1 MQSAGKTIEFLKV
14 YNAEEVRQKRRKR
27 KRKEKSKKNKA
38 AADPEAPVTEPEEL
52 PSDEFAHKQVLRTQ
66 HKIQSFAF
74 SPDSKSK
81 SVLVSLQNNSIE
93 LYKIRLE
100 QKTQQPGESAEEAGD
115 DGQEEQQKGEEEKRS
130 EKVATVELPG
140 HRSDIRAVAISS
152 NDEMFLSASNNMIK
166 LWNTRTLSCIRT
178 IKTGYGLCAAFA
190 PGDRHVIIG
199 TKTGGLELYDLQGS
213 RELETIENAH
223 KGAIWGVQMRPDKRG
238 IVTCS
243 ADKTV
248 KFWEFELVPDTDAQV
263 EGQTRLSLS
272 LKSAETMPDDVLSV
286 KFSADG
292 KFLACALLD
301 TTVRIYFADSMKFFL
316 SLYGHKLPV
325 MTLDIS
331 DDSSLIITGSAD
343 KNIKIWGLDFGDC
356 HRSLYAHTDSVMS
369 VAFVPGTHYFF
380 SAGKD
385 GAVKYWDADKFE
397 QIMTLEGHQ
406 SEVWCLAVSGQ
417 GQFVLTGSHDR
428 SLRIWE
434 RSEEQIV
441 LDEERE
447 AEMEEAWEAEL
458 EKEGRY
464 EVVDKAESAKATT
477 KSLESV
483 RAGER
488 LLDALQLVLVE
499 GQNAEI
505 YETEL
510 KKWQENHAGEEN
522 PDMSTKPAAPK
533 PNILLQGRQ
542 PSDHLLSILRS
553 IKAADLEE
561 AILILPLS
569 EVLRL
574 LKHLDTWVRAGR
586 QIELCSR
593 VLFYL
598 VRLHQA
604 QISSNR
610 AGRDTLQSL
619 RANIRTQLK
628 KVKDTIGF
636 NMAAMGFMRR
646 QLELGSDAMFYEV
659 REKLAKQKEEKQ
671 KKRPR
676 QYWEDDDS

>member
-1 MQSAGKTIEFLKV
+1 MTASDNQIRVYKLGAPERVAPAEAAAAAAQPDQMQVDGAEAAAPNPDAALTEELERRAVFMGALERKSEERPALLRFRPDGAALALQSAGKTIEFLKV
-14 YNAEEVRQKRRKR
+14 YNTEEVRQKRRKR
-27 KRKEKSKKNKA
+27 KRKEKSKKNKT
-38 AADPEAPVTEPEEL
+38 AADAPALSSEPEEL

-81 SVLVSLQNNSIE
+81 AVLVSLQNNSIE

-100 QKTQQPGESAEEAGD
+100 QKTQQTGESAEEAGD
-115 DGQEEQQKGEEEKRS
+115 DAQEEQQKGEEEKRS

-152 NDEMFLSASNNMIK
+152 NDEMFLSASNSTSPAVIFLSRNVASAVVVEGLLRLSKLPECVDRDSLIFIFALPVSFALFCISNNLILFLSDMIK

-248 KFWEFELVPDTDAQV
+248 KFWDFELVPDTDAQV

-272 LKSAETMPDDVLSV
+272 LKSAESMPDDVLSV

-385 GAVKYWDADKFE
+385 GALKYWDADKFE

-406 SEVWCLAVSGQ
+406 SEVWCLAVSSQ

-464 EVVDKAESAKATT
+464 EVVD
-477 KSLESV
+477 V
-483 RAGER
+483 RSCI
-488 LLDALQLVLVE
+488 LVQLVR
-499 GQNAEI
+499 
-505 YETEL
+505 T
-510 KKWQENHAGEEN
+510 
-522 PDMSTKPAAPK
+522 S
-533 PNILLQGRQ
+533 
-542 PSDHLLSILRS
+542 
-553 IKAADLEE
+553 
-561 AILILPLS
+561 
-569 EVLRL
+569 
-574 LKHLDTWVRAGR
+574 
-586 QIELCSR
+586 
-593 VLFYL
+593 
-598 VRLHQA
+598 
-604 QISSNR
+604 ISSR
-610 AGRDTLQSL
+610 
-619 RANIRTQLK
+619 
-628 KVKDTIGF
+628 
-636 NMAAMGFMRR
+636 
-646 QLELGSDAMFYEV
+646 
-659 REKLAKQKEEKQ
+659 
-671 KKRPR
+671 
-676 QYWEDDDS
+676 